1 MNTQLWKKEDM
12 PKLTDPDYG
21 NKLTMLQL
29 KVIIEDLNKRIINDM
44 KNINS
49 IIDLNKK
56 ELSTTDKMEIGNLLK
71 NIPSPSHL
79 LDLK

>member
-1 MNTQLWKKEDM
+1 MSEELFKKEDM

-21 NKLTMLQL
+21 NKLTMMQL
-29 KVIIEDLNKRIINDM
+29 KVIIEDLNKKIISDM

-49 IIDLNKK
+49 IIDLNKNK
-56 ELSTTDKMEIGNLLK
+56 LLLFDKMEIGNLIK
-71 NIPSPSHL
+71 NIPAPSHL

>member
-1 MNTQLWKKEDM
+1 MSEELFKKEDM

-21 NKLTMLQL
+21 NKLTMMQL
-29 KVIIEDLNKRIINDM
+29 KVIIEDLNNKIINDM

-49 IIDLNKK
+49 IIDLNKNK
-56 ELSTTDKMEIGNLLK
+56 LLLFDKMEISNLLK

>member
-1 MNTQLWKKEDM
+1 M

-29 KVIIEDLNKRIINDM
+29 KVIIEDLNKKIISDM

-49 IIDLNKK
+49 IIDLNKNK
-56 ELSTTDKMEIGNLLK
+56 LLLFDKMEIADLIK
-71 NIPSPSHL
+71 DIPAPSHL
-79 LDLK
+79 LNLK

>member
-1 MNTQLWKKEDM
+1 MSEELFKKEDM

-21 NKLTMLQL
+21 NKLTMMQL
-29 KVIIEDLNKRIINDM
+29 KVIIEDLNKKIISDM

-49 IIDLNKK
+49 IIDLNKNK
-56 ELSTTDKMEIGNLLK
+56 LLLFDKMEISNLLK

>member
-1 MNTQLWKKEDM
+1 MSKKLYKKEDM

-29 KVIIEDLNKRIINDM
+29 KITIEDLNKRITNDM
-44 KNINS
+44 QNINNV
-49 IIDLNKK
+49 IALNKNK
-56 ELSTTDKMEIGNLLK
+56 LLLSDKMEIANLIK
-71 NIPSPSHL
+71 DIPSPSHL